1 MRAQT
6 KVAKP
11 NEMEISVTLADSKY
25 YPSFKRDKGSKGKQ
39 VSMRVLRQG
48 KDGPV
53 VTPSKVIWRLPK
65 YYKGQVAHSYE
76 IADKVSNDK
85 TI

>member
-1 MRAQT
+1 
-6 KVAKP
+6 
-11 NEMEISVTLADSKY
+11 MEISVTLADSKY